1 MNIQQIYEAMD
12 NQIDNIYWM
21 DERFTDLDME
31 IINYNT
37 LQEYEN

>member
-21 DERFTDLDME
+21 DETFTDLDME
-31 IINYNT
+31 IINANT
-37 LQEYEN
+37 FTGI